1 MALSGTIKGY
11 PDNSNYTLTCEWNAV
26 QDIEKNI
33 SVVTANVY
41 LKAPIGWSFE
51 SNWNCTINNVQI
63 TNNQNITI
71 TSTKTLIGT
80 RTWTINHTTNGTAS
94 FLISYSISNN
104 TTTSNTQTIRTGTGT
119 EYITLDTIPR
129 GSKFTLSNSSLTM
142 GKTQTINISK
152 TESTFKHTVSYTF
165 ADIST
170 VVASYTDS
178 ATVSFVPP
186 KTLANQIPTSLSG
199 ICTVKVETFDKYYV
213 PIGISTQSFTLN
225 VPTEDVPSITL
236 KTVENNTLNGV
247 LIASKSTI
255 TITPSATAQNGAWIT
270 SYTYSGAGLSGTGSS
285 KTTKTLS
292 ANTYTISVT
301 ATDSRGL
308 KNVATKTYVVDD
320 YFEPICSLSSYRSDY
335 NGIPDPYGT
344 DVRLK
349 IDWNI
354 SNPANANKNAKKYTL
369 YYKRKV
375 DPTWKTYKTEDFPSY
390 SGKMENYVVDAEF
403 ISAYE
408 YVFKLVIKDTFS
420 EITATS
426 TVPITTMVLNLE
438 KDGLAIGKKY
448 ERGRLDIEGVAY
460 ISNGELRFSHSPSTN
475 SRIGYILSDEIDDKL
490 AGTYISNGRNTLLR
504 LNDNGTLTYD
514 GYDVLIDRGQG
525 LSIVGTFYSSGGL
538 STGGSVSSSG
548 GLFTTGSLS
557 VDQGGYVAKNFTV
570 GGTLSV
576 GAFSTNG
583 QVSAGAFATGGTV
596 SCGAVSCGGTV
607 SGGGFSTGGNIY
619 AGSALSSN
627 GTLNVAGSGSIGGAL
642 TAGALTSKSS
652 LVVSGE
658 TYAYGVVRFGGHG
671 SSRIGMTTND
681 TSGSCTFIAGT
692 SGKFL
697 RLRADNLLTWAG
709 YTVHKGTSSDGR
721 YKFILDDIKSEDCY
735 NLIKDMNLYGYALLD
750 KRIDKYK
757 NMTEISDELEKSSY
771 MNIHMGFIAQDIIDN
786 DLSKYIVNKHILE
799 KEDGGDGVEYKYG
812 IDNYAYSTAIHGALK
827 HEIKLREQEIKGLK
841 EEIESLK
848 NEIKKIK

>member
-41 LKAPIGWSFE
+41 LKAPISWSFE
-51 SNWNCTINNVQI
+51 SDWNCIINNVQV

-104 TTTSNTQTIRTGTGT
+104 ITTSNTQTVRTGTGT
-119 EYITLDTIPR
+119 EYIILDTIPR
-129 GSKFTLSNSSLTM
+129 GSNFTLSNSSLTM

-165 ADIST
+165 ADISI

-178 ATVSFVPP
+178 STVSFVPP

-213 PIGISTQSFTLN
+213 PIGVSTQSFTLN
-225 VPTEDVPSITL
+225 VPTEDIPSITL

-335 NGIPDPYGT
+335 NGVPDPYGT

-354 SNPANANKNAKKYTL
+354 SNPANANKNAKNYTL

-390 SGKMENYVVDAEF
+390 SGKMENYKIDAEF

-460 ISNGELRFSHSPSTN
+460 ISNGELRFSHSPSSN

-490 AGTYISNGRNTLLR
+490 SGTYISNGRNTLLR

-514 GYDVLIDRGQG
+514 GYDILIDRGQG

-557 VDQGGYVAKNFTV
+557 VDQGGYVAGSFTV
-570 GGTLSV
+570 G
-576 GAFSTNG
+576 G
-583 QVSAGAFATGGTV
+583 QVSAGAFSTGGQVSAGAFSTGGTV
-596 SCGAVSCGGTV
+596 SCGAISCGGAV
-607 SGGGFSTGGNIY
+607 SGGGFSTNGSIY
-619 AGSALSSN
+619 AGSALSTN
-627 GTLNVAGSGSIGGAL
+627 GNLSVAGSSTINGTITATTIKANGNLSIGGHGYVQGEFHFSSSTNARMGY
-642 TAGALTSKSS
+642 TA
-652 LVVSGE
+652 SGGGY
-658 TYAYGVVRFGGHG
+658 TY
-671 SSRIGMTTND
+671 ITNNKNHFLNLNN
-681 TSGSCTFIAGT
+681 SGT
-692 SGKFL
+692 
-697 RLRADNLLTWAG
+697 LTWKG
-709 YTVHKGTSSDGR
+709 YTVNNGSSNSSDGR
-721 YKFILDDIKSEDCY
+721 YKFILDDINNEDCY
-735 NLIKDMNLYGYALLD
+735 NIIKNTNLYAYALLD
-750 KRIDKYK
+750 KRIDTYE
-757 NMTEISDELEKSSY
+757 NISEISDELKDSCY
-771 MNIHMGFIAQDIIDN
+771 MNIHMGVIAQDIMKN
-786 DLSKYIVNKHILE
+786 DLSRYIIYKHPLE
-799 KEDGGDGVEYKYG
+799 EEGGEKGEYRYG
-812 IDNYAYSTAIHGALK
+812 IDNYAYTTAIHGALK
-827 HEIKLREQEIKGLK
+827 HEISIREGEIRDLRK
-841 EEIESLK
+841 EIEDLK
-848 NEIKKIK
+848 NMLK

>member
-41 LKAPIGWSFE
+41 LKAPVSWSFE
-51 SNWNCTINNVQI
+51 SDWNCIINNVQV

-104 TTTSNTQTIRTGTGT
+104 TTTSNAQTVRTGTGT
-119 EYITLDTIPR
+119 EYIILDTIPR
-129 GSKFTLSNSSLTM
+129 GSNFTLSNSSLTM

-178 ATVSFVPP
+178 STVSFVPP

-225 VPTEDVPSITL
+225 VPTEDIPSITL

-320 YFEPICSLSSYRSDY
+320 YFEPICSLSSYRSDSS
-335 NGIPDPYGT
+335 GVPDPYGT

-354 SNPANANKNAKKYTL
+354 SNPANANKNAKNYTL
-369 YYKRKV
+369 YYKRTV

-390 SGKMENYVVDAEF
+390 SGKMENYEIDAEF

-460 ISNGELRFSHSPSTN
+460 ISNGELRFSHSPSSN

-490 AGTYISNGRNTLLR
+490 SGTYISNGRDTLLR

-514 GYDVLIDRGQG
+514 GYDILIDRGQG
-525 LSIVGTFYSSGGL
+525 LSIIGTFYSSEGL

-557 VDQGGYVAKNFTV
+557 VDQGGYVAQNFTV

-576 GAFSTNG
+576 GAFSTSG
-583 QVSAGAFATGGTV
+583 QVSAGAFSTGGTV

-607 SGGGFSTGGNIY
+607 SGGGFSTSGTIY

-627 GTLNVAGSGSIGGAL
+627 GTLNVAGSGSIGGQL
-642 TAGALTSKSS
+642 TVSTLSVGNTLSAGAIYTPGYLYFSNSS
-652 LVVSGE
+652 NASVGYYPSG
-658 TYAYGVVRFGGHG
+658 A
-671 SSRIGMTTND
+671 
-681 TSGSCTFIAGT
+681 CTFISNNNRNWLRCNDSGT
-692 SGKFL
+692 
-697 RLRADNLLTWAG
+697 LTWKG
-709 YTVHKGTSSDGR
+709 YTVNNGSSNSSDGR
-721 YKFILDDIKSEDCY
+721 YKFILDDINTEDCY
-735 NLIKDMNLYGYALLD
+735 NIIKDTNLYAYALLD
-750 KRIDKYK
+750 KRIDTYE
-757 NMTEISDELEKSSY
+757 NISEISDELKDSCY
-771 MNIHMGFIAQDIIDN
+771 MNIHMGIIAQDIMKN
-786 DLSKYIVNKHILE
+786 DLSRYIIYKHPLE
-799 KEDGGDGVEYKYG
+799 EEGGEKGEYRYG
-812 IDNYAYSTAIHGALK
+812 IDNYAYTTAIHGALK
-827 HEIKLREQEIKGLK
+827 HEISIREKEIKDLRK
-841 EEIESLK
+841 EIEDLK
-848 NEIKKIK
+848 NMLK

>member
-41 LKAPIGWSFE
+41 LKAPISWSFE
-51 SNWNCTINNVQI
+51 SDWNCIINNVQV

-104 TTTSNTQTIRTGTGT
+104 TTTSNAQTVRTGTGT
-119 EYITLDTIPR
+119 EYIILDTIPR
-129 GSKFTLSNSSLTM
+129 GSNFTLSNSSLTM

-178 ATVSFVPP
+178 STVSFVPP

-225 VPTEDVPSITL
+225 VPTEDIPSITL

-320 YFEPICSLSSYRSDY
+320 YFEPICSLISYRSDY
-335 NGIPDPYGT
+335 NGVPDPYGT

-390 SGKMENYVVDAEF
+390 SGKMENYEIDAEF

-460 ISNGELRFSHSPSTN
+460 ISNGELRFSHSPSSN

-490 AGTYISNGRNTLLR
+490 SGTYISNGRDTLLR

-514 GYDVLIDRGQG
+514 GYDILIDRGQG
-525 LSIVGTFYSSGGL
+525 LSIIGTFYSSEGL

-557 VDQGGYVAKNFTV
+557 VDQGGYVAQNFTV

-576 GAFSTNG
+576 GAFSTSG
-583 QVSAGAFATGGTV
+583 QVSAGAFSTGGTV
-596 SCGAVSCGGTV
+596 SCGAISCGGTV
-607 SGGGFSTGGNIY
+607 SGGGFSTSGTIY

-627 GTLNVAGSGSIGGAL
+627 GTLNVAGSGSIGGQL
-642 TAGALTSKSS
+642 TVGTLSVGNTLSAGALYTPGYLYFSNSS
-652 LVVSGE
+652 NASIGYYPSG
-658 TYAYGVVRFGGHG
+658 A
-671 SSRIGMTTND
+671 
-681 TSGSCTFIAGT
+681 CTFISNNNRNWLRCNDSGT
-692 SGKFL
+692 
-697 RLRADNLLTWAG
+697 LTWKG
-709 YTVHKGTSSDGR
+709 YTVNNGSSNSSDGR
-721 YKFILDDIKSEDCY
+721 YKFILDDINTEDCY
-735 NLIKDMNLYGYALLD
+735 NIIKDTDLYAYALLD
-750 KRIDKYK
+750 KRIDTYE
-757 NMTEISDELEKSSY
+757 NISEISDELKDSCY
-771 MNIHMGFIAQDIIDN
+771 MNIHMGIIAQDIMKN
-786 DLSKYIVNKHILE
+786 DLSRYIIYKHPLE
-799 KEDGGDGVEYKYG
+799 EEGGEKGEYRYG
-812 IDNYAYSTAIHGALK
+812 IDNYAYTTAIHGALK
-827 HEIKLREQEIKGLK
+827 HEISIREEEIKDLRK
-841 EEIESLK
+841 EIEDLK
-848 NEIKKIK
+848 NRLK

>member
-41 LKAPIGWSFE
+41 LKAPISWSFE
-51 SNWNCTINNVQI
+51 SDWNCIINNVQV

-104 TTTSNTQTIRTGTGT
+104 TTISNAQTVRTGTGT
-119 EYITLDTIPR
+119 EYIILDTIPR
-129 GSKFTLSNSSLTM
+129 GSNFTLSNSSLTM

-178 ATVSFVPP
+178 STVSFVPP

-225 VPTEDVPSITL
+225 VPTEDIPSITL

-320 YFEPICSLSSYRSDY
+320 YFEPICSLSSYRSDSS
-335 NGIPDPYGT
+335 GVPDPYGT

-354 SNPANANKNAKKYTL
+354 SNPANANKNAKNYTL
-369 YYKRKV
+369 YYKRTV
-375 DPTWKTYKTEDFPSY
+375 DPTWKTYKTEDFSSY
-390 SGKMENYVVDAEF
+390 SGKMENYEVDAEF

-420 EITATS
+420 EVTATS

-460 ISNGELRFSHSPSTN
+460 IANGELRFSHSPSSN

-490 AGTYISNGRNTLLR
+490 SGTYISNGRDTLLR

-514 GYDVLIDRGQG
+514 GYDILIDRGQG
-525 LSIVGTFYSSGGL
+525 LSIVGTFYSSEGL

-557 VDQGGYVAKNFTV
+557 VDQGGYVAQNFTV

-583 QVSAGAFATGGTV
+583 QVSAGAFSTGGTV

-607 SGGGFSTGGNIY
+607 SGGGFSTSGTIY

-627 GTLNVAGSGSIGGAL
+627 GTLNVAGSGSIGGQL
-642 TAGALTSKSS
+642 TVSTLSVGNTLSAGAIYTPGYLYFSNSS
-652 LVVSGE
+652 NASVGYYPSG
-658 TYAYGVVRFGGHG
+658 A
-671 SSRIGMTTND
+671 
-681 TSGSCTFIAGT
+681 CTFISNNNRNWLRCNDSGT
-692 SGKFL
+692 
-697 RLRADNLLTWAG
+697 LTWKG
-709 YTVHKGTSSDGR
+709 YTVNNGSSNSSDGR
-721 YKFILDDIKSEDCY
+721 YKFILDDINTEDCY
-735 NLIKDMNLYGYALLD
+735 NIIKDTNLYAYALLD
-750 KRIDKYK
+750 KRIDTYE
-757 NMTEISDELEKSSY
+757 NISEISDELKDSCY
-771 MNIHMGFIAQDIIDN
+771 MNIHMGIIAQDIMKN
-786 DLSKYIVNKHILE
+786 DLSRYIIYKHPLE
-799 KEDGGDGVEYKYG
+799 EEGGEKGEYRYGV
-812 IDNYAYSTAIHGALK
+812 DNYAYTTAIHGALK
-827 HEIKLREQEIKGLK
+827 HEISIREEEIKDLRK
-841 EEIESLK
+841 EIEDLK
-848 NEIKKIK
+848 NMLK

>member
-1 MALSGTIKGY
+1 
-11 PDNSNYTLTCEWNAV
+11 
-26 QDIEKNI
+26 
-33 SVVTANVY
+33 
-41 LKAPIGWSFE
+41 
-51 SNWNCTINNVQI
+51 
-63 TNNQNITI
+63 
-71 TSTKTLIGT
+71 
-80 RTWTINHTTNGTAS
+80 
-94 FLISYSISNN
+94 
-104 TTTSNTQTIRTGTGT
+104 
-119 EYITLDTIPR
+119 
-129 GSKFTLSNSSLTM
+129 M

-178 ATVSFVPP
+178 STVSFVPP

-320 YFEPICSLSSYRSDY
+320 YFEPICSLSSYRSDSS
-335 NGIPDPYGT
+335 GVPDPYGT

-354 SNPANANKNAKKYTL
+354 SNPANANKNAKNYTL

-375 DPTWKTYKTEDFPSY
+375 DPTWKTYKTEDFSSY
-390 SGKMENYVVDAEF
+390 SGKMENYEIDAEF

-420 EITATS
+420 EVTATS

-448 ERGRLDIEGVAY
+448 EQGRLDIEGVAY
-460 ISNGELRFSHSPSTN
+460 ISNGELRFSHSPSSS

-490 AGTYISNGRNTLLR
+490 SGTYISNGRDALLR

-557 VDQGGYVAKNFTV
+557 VDQGGYVAQNFTV

-576 GAFSTNG
+576 GAFSTSG
-583 QVSAGAFATGGTV
+583 QVSAGAFSTGGTV

-607 SGGGFSTGGNIY
+607 SGGGFSTSGTIY

-627 GTLNVAGSGSIGGAL
+627 GTLNVAGSGSIGGQL
-642 TAGALTSKSS
+642 TVSTLSVGNTLSAGAIYTPGYLYFSNSS
-652 LVVSGE
+652 NASVGYYPSG
-658 TYAYGVVRFGGHG
+658 A
-671 SSRIGMTTND
+671 
-681 TSGSCTFIAGT
+681 CTFISNNNRNWLRCNDSGT
-692 SGKFL
+692 
-697 RLRADNLLTWAG
+697 LTWKG
-709 YTVHKGTSSDGR
+709 YTVNNGSSNSSDGR
-721 YKFILDDIKSEDCY
+721 YKFILDDINTEDCY
-735 NLIKDMNLYGYALLD
+735 NIIKDTNLYAYALLD
-750 KRIDKYK
+750 KRIDTYE
-757 NMTEISDELEKSSY
+757 NISEISDELKDSCY
-771 MNIHMGFIAQDIIDN
+771 MNIHMGIIAQDIMKN
-786 DLSKYIVNKHILE
+786 DLSRYIIYKHPLE
-799 KEDGGDGVEYKYG
+799 EEGGEKGEYRYG
-812 IDNYAYSTAIHGALK
+812 IDNYAYTTAIHGALK
-827 HEIKLREQEIKGLK
+827 HEISIREEEIKDLRK
-841 EEIESLK
+841 EIEDLK
-848 NEIKKIK
+848 NMLK